1 VILKKYRV
9 ENAPIL
15 PEVKRGFSLLQP
27 SAKRRLFYVT
37 LVSSSLSILDLIAVG
52 LLGLS
57 ASIAVRGVQELD
69 SGNRG
74 RLVIDLFG
82 ISNIPIEQQVVLL
95 SSLAILLFMFKTFVN
110 AWLSRKIIYF
120 IQRETAKTTNSLLAA
135 LFRSSYKF
143 IRERSVQER
152 LFATTI
158 GVNGLVVGVLGA
170 LFLMFGDIILLLVLI
185 SGLLYLDPVSG
196 FIVTFIFVFI
206 AFLLN
211 RIFHGRAARL
221 GKSLSVGTVKSNEAI
236 SELLLTIKERRVR
249 NSEKSFLESVYK
261 GRLGISELQAE
272 MKFLPMVSKYFFE
285 IGLVLITV
293 TITVLQFYFSESS
306 RAIANLVV
314 FLAASGRIAPAVL
327 RIQQGIVGIKN
338 NLGGA
343 SLTQELIHELDRL
356 ETSDFHEDDPEPR
369 SRISALHFFPSI
381 KFENVSFKY
390 TKEAEFSIKNVSVEF
405 PACSFTAL
413 VGPSGGGKSTLID
426 LCLGFYKPS
435 QGSILVSG
443 QEPNGFI
450 KMFPGKIGFVPQ
462 ETLIVKNTLRENILL
477 GIDVELTAEEWE
489 SLIKS
494 CRLESLVQELPN
506 GLDTHLGEFG
516 SQLSGGQKQRI
527 GIARAMVLRPQ
538 LIFLDEAT
546 SALDA
551 ETELVLSK
559 LIYGD
564 RDERQRNNR
573 TVIAI
578 AHRLSSIREADNII
592 FVADGEIRGQGNFD
606 KLRSDLPSFAYQAQ
620 LMGID

>member
-1 VILKKYRV
+1 MKKYRV

>member
-1 VILKKYRV
+1 
-9 ENAPIL
+9 
-15 PEVKRGFSLLQP
+15 
-27 SAKRRLFYVT
+27 
-37 LVSSSLSILDLIAVG
+37 
-52 LLGLS
+52 
-57 ASIAVRGVQELD
+57 
-69 SGNRG
+69 
-74 RLVIDLFG
+74 
-82 ISNIPIEQQVVLL
+82 
-95 SSLAILLFMFKTFVN
+95 
-110 AWLSRKIIYF
+110 
-120 IQRETAKTTNSLLAA
+120 
-135 LFRSSYKF
+135 
-143 IRERSVQER
+143 
-152 LFATTI
+152 
-158 GVNGLVVGVLGA
+158 
-170 LFLMFGDIILLLVLI
+170 
-185 SGLLYLDPVSG
+185 
-196 FIVTFIFVFI
+196 
-206 AFLLN
+206 
-211 RIFHGRAARL
+211 
-221 GKSLSVGTVKSNEAI
+221 VKSNEAI